1 MTIKIAVN
9 KNQEFYKTMKE
20 QIVIENQ
27 YDGKSLL
34 NKEVNKLYMQNKY
47 IKGQTHFEEI
57 IVKCAVIIEKM
68 KEKKRI
74 WSNRE
79 LTNHLEDGINYYLNG
94 FDNTINEF
102 YRKPPKK
109 ISPDGHV
116 VRSNSELIIDL
127 WLNYHSIKHDY
138 ESLIYKNKKIVIVSD
153 FYLPD
158 YDCYIEY
165 WGLEGDSE
173 YEKRKFEKIK
183 IYNDLNLR
191 LISIYNK
198 DLNNLDK
205 ILTEIKNIPNYK

>member
-1 MTIKIAVN
+1 MTIRIAIN
-9 KNQEFYKTMKE
+9 KNQEYYKSMQE
-20 QIVIENQ
+20 QIVLENQ

-34 NKEVNKLYMQNKY
+34 NKEIDKLYKRNKY
-47 IKGQTHFEEI
+47 VKGQNHFEEI

-68 KEKKRI
+68 KKQKRV

-79 LTNHLEDGINYYLNG
+79 LNNQLEGGIYYYLNG
-94 FDNTINEF
+94 FDNTISEF
-102 YRKPPKK
+102 YRKPPKI
-109 ISPDGHV
+109 ISPDGHI

-138 ESLIYKNKKIVIVSD
+138 EPLIYKNKKVVIISD
-153 FYLPD
+153 FYLPE

-173 YEKRKFEKIK
+173 YEKRKLEKIK
-183 IYNDLNLR
+183 TYEELKLR
-191 LISIYNK
+191 LISIYNQ

-205 ILTEIKNIPNYK
+205 LLAKIKNVP